1 MIQRGGFMSTIPTGV
16 KQLLLANIVLFFLT
30 SFMKIGGVNL
40 NEWLGLHLTESSM
53 WYPWQYITS
62 MFMHGGFSHLFF
74 NMFALFMFGR
84 ILEQVWGTKRFV
96 TYYMLCGL
104 GAGLLHNFVS
114 WMELGRVLEPCRE
127 FAVNATPEALYD
139 VAKHLG
145 DGLFKKDVIFGF
157 IDQWQQNPSNPV
169 YIAEAKQM
177 VATISST
184 YTEIVENTTTVGAS
198 GAVFGIL
205 LAFGMLFPNTEMYI
219 MFLPIP
225 IKAKYFV
232 AIYALIELF
241 AGVQHIPGDNVAHFA
256 HLGGMLIGFIILKIW
271 RMRRNT
277 FY

>member
-1 MIQRGGFMSTIPTGV
+1 
-16 KQLLLANIVLFFLT
+16 
-30 SFMKIGGVNL
+30 
-40 NEWLGLHLTESSM
+40 
-53 WYPWQYITS
+53 
-62 MFMHGGFSHLFF
+62 
-74 NMFALFMFGR
+74 
-84 ILEQVWGTKRFV
+84 
-96 TYYMLCGL
+96 
-104 GAGLLHNFVS
+104 
-114 WMELGRVLEPCRE
+114 
-127 FAVNATPEALYD
+127 
-139 VAKHLG
+139 
-145 DGLFKKDVIFGF
+145 
-157 IDQWQQNPSNPV
+157 
-169 YIAEAKQM
+169 M

-184 YTEIVENTTTVGAS
+184 YTDIVENTTTVGAS

>member
-1 MIQRGGFMSTIPTGV
+1 MIQRGSFFSMMPRGV
-16 KQLLLANIVLFFLT
+16 KQLLLINIAMFFLT
-30 SFMKIGGVNL
+30 MLLRPSGVNL
-40 NEWLGLHLTESSM
+40 NQWLGLHLTESSM
-53 WYPWQYITS
+53 WQPWQYVTS
-62 MFMHGGFSHLFF
+62 MFMHGNFSHLFF

-84 ILEQVWGTKRFV
+84 VLEQVWGTKRFV
-96 TYYMLCGL
+96 IYYMLCGL

-114 WMELGRVLEPCRE
+114 WLELGRVLEPCAE
-127 FAVNATPEALYD
+127 FANNASPEALYD

-157 IDQWQQNPSNPV
+157 IDEWQANPSNSL
-169 YIAEAKQM
+169 YIAQATQM
-177 VATISST
+177 VNTISET

-205 LAFGMLFPNTEMYI
+205 LAFGMLFPNTDMYI

-232 AIYALIELF
+232 AIYAFIELF
-241 AGVQHIPGDNVAHFA
+241 AGVQQIPGDNVAHFA
-256 HLGGMLIGFIILKIW
+256 HLGGLLGGFILIKIW